1 MSAINDM
8 LKEIKMLKPM
18 PQVATQIIKI
28 AEDPKSSMADA
39 ADLIMYDP
47 ALTANILKLCN
58 SAYFGLSRK
67 VDSVK
72 DAISLLGMD
81 KVVDLVLLKGSA
93 ANLKKGSEG
102 YGLHEGDLW
111 RHAVSSAL
119 IAKELAIK
127 KNSEN
132 KQLIF
137 TAALLKDIGKLILD
151 RYVND
156 SFIKI
161 NDLVQNKKYSF
172 NEAEKKVIG
181 INHAELG
188 GIVAKTWDFSPKMVS
203 MITHHH
209 MADDSVRDDEDIS
222 IIYLADTVCMMMGI
236 GVGSDGLAYRFH
248 KDVLENMG
256 ISPLELQTII
266 AGFGSNMQKVEDLI
280 GSV

>member
-1 MSAINDM
+1 
-8 LKEIKMLKPM
+8 
-18 PQVATQIIKI
+18 
-28 AEDPKSSMADA
+28 
-39 ADLIMYDP
+39 
-47 ALTANILKLCN
+47 
-58 SAYFGLSRK
+58 
-67 VDSVK
+67 VK

-81 KVVDLVLLKGSA
+81 KVVDLVLLKSSA
-93 ANLKKGSEG
+93 ANLKKSSDG

-119 IAKELAIK
+119 IAKELAVK
-127 KNSEN
+127 KASKN

-156 SFIKI
+156 SFVKI
-161 NDLVQNKKYSF
+161 NNLVRNEKYSF

-209 MADDSVRDDEDIS
+209 MSDDSVKDDEDIS
-222 IIYLADTVCMMMGI
+222 IIYLADTVCMMIGI

-248 KDVLENMG
+248 KDVLENMD
-256 ISPLELQTII
+256 ISPLDLQTII
-266 AGFGSNMQKVEDLI
+266 AGFGDNMRKVEDLI

>member
-1 MSAINDM
+1 MSAINKM
-8 LKEIKMLKPM
+8 LKEIQMLKPM

-47 ALTANILKLCN
+47 SLTANILKLCN

-81 KVVDLVLLKGSA
+81 KVVDLVLMRSSA
-93 ANLKKGSEG
+93 ANLKKGSGG

-119 IAKELAIK
+119 IAKELAVRK
-127 KNSEN
+127 QSKN

-161 NDLVQNKKYSF
+161 NNLVQNEKYSF

-188 GIVAKTWDFSPKMVS
+188 GIVAKTWDFSPKMIS

-209 MADDSVRDDEDIS
+209 MSDDSVRDDEDIS

-256 ISPLELQTII
+256 ISPFDLQTII
-266 AGFGSNMQKVEDLI
+266 AGFGSNMRKVEDLI